1 MKVCSYSH
9 VVLGPVI
16 NSTSF
21 WKQWKQSVVKVGC
34 EDVLYRTVTAT
45 EQKSDKV
52 WVQARLLWLNVVS
65 CLSLSLNLHYECSL
79 RTQDHSLESVISR

>member
-34 EDVLYRTVTAT
+34 